1 MRRNQQEKKV
11 PVLEKKTR
19 YWCHRCKGKQLF
31 LEGLGQKLTGIKQG
45 LRSNVEFGNVEV
57 ICDTDSS
64 FDEQWR

>member
-1 MRRNQQEKKV
+1 M
-11 PVLEKKTR
+11 R